1 MKIICVGRNYAEHA
15 REMLAEAPKEPV
27 FFLKPDTALLRTN
40 RPFYIP
46 EFSREIH
53 YEAELVFRIC
63 KNGKHIARRFAR
75 SYVDAVAVGID
86 FTARDLQ
93 AQLKQKGLPWEK
105 AKAFDGSA
113 ACGHFRPLKA
123 GEEIPHLSLQL
134 SINGVVRQEAKASQ
148 MLFAVEDIISYIS
161 QFITFRQGDLLYTG
175 TPSGVGPVKPGDLLE
190 GFVNGWPSLRMRIK

>member
-1 MKIICVGRNYAEHA
+1 MKIICIGRNYSEHA
-15 REMLAEAPKEPV
+15 QEMQAEAPTEPV

-46 EFSREIH
+46 DFSREIH
-53 YEAELVFRIC
+53 YEGELVFRIC

-75 SYVDAVAVGID
+75 TYVDAVALGID

-113 ACGHFRPLKA
+113 ACGHFRNLNP
-123 GEEIPHLSLQL
+123 EEDIQSLTLQL
-134 SINGVVRQEAKASQ
+134 RINGAVRQQARASE
-148 MLFAVEDIISYIS
+148 MLFSVEEIISYVS
-161 QFITFRQGDLLYTG
+161 RFITLRQGDLLFTG
-175 TPSGVGPVKPGDLLE
+175 TPAGVGPVQAGDILE
-190 GFVNGWPSLRMRIK
+190 GFIDDFPSLKMRIL